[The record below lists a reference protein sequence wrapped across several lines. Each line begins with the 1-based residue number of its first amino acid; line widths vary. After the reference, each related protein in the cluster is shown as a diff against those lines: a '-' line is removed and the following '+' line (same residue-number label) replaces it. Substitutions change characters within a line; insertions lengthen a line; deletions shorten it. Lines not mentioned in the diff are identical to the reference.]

1 MSALT
6 ITNVSKQYDQVK
18 SLDCVSLEI
27 SAGSVL
33 ALLGHNGAGK
43 TTLIKMILGL
53 TPLTSGEID
62 VFGAIPGSNMAR
74 SFTSYL
80 PENVAFHGSL
90 TGREQM
96 QHFASLKG
104 ESKKTAN
111 ILLEKVGLN
120 HAIDRRIGTYS
131 KGMRQRIGLAQALLG
146 RPKLALL
153 DEPTSGL
160 DPISR
165 HEFYDIIKEMS
176 ENGTAVIISSHALTE
191 VESRTD
197 KIAILSQGKLV
208 ANDSLENLR
217 TAAALPIRFDIKTK
231 AKNNKKIAQDL
242 GGKSINGHAIELFC
256 NSDKKIQIL
265 GQISSFGAKIDD
277 VDIIPPSLE
286 ELYRYY
292 SAENRSSNISE
303 GE

>member
-1 MSALT
+1 MNAL
-6 ITNVSKQYDQVK
+6 IIEKASKQYNEVK

-27 SAGSVL
+27 AQGKVL

-53 TPLTSGEID
+53 TPLSSGKID
-62 VFGAIPGSNMAR
+62 VFGATPGSNTAR

-80 PENVAFHGSL
+80 PENVAFHASL

-96 QHFASLKG
+96 RHFAALKG
-104 ESKKTAN
+104 ESKKTADE
-111 ILLEKVGLN
+111 LLEKVGLT
-120 HAIDRRIGTYS
+120 HAMNRRIGTYS

-208 ANDSLENLR
+208 ANDSLEILR
-217 TAAALPIRFDIKTK
+217 KSANLPIRFDIKTK
-231 AKNNKKIAQDL
+231 AKNNKKIASDL

-256 NSDKKIQIL
+256 QQDKKIEL
-265 GQISSFGAKIDD
+265 LEQISSFGNKIDD
-277 VDIIPPSLE
+277 IDINPPSLE
-286 ELYRYY
+286 ELYRHY
-292 SAENRSSNISE
+292 SAQKQE
-303 GE
+303 GEKC